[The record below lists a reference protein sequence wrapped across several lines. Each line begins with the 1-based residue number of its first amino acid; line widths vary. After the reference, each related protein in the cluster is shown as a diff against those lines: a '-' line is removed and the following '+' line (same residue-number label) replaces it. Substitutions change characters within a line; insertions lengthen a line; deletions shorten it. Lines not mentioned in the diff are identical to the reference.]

1 MKKRWLAGMM
11 AAAIALSM
19 TACGGGTAN
28 STAAAAADTTAAQ
41 TGAQA
46 AAADTEAQAS
56 DWAPATTVSIVVPAA
71 ILTFP
76 PVYSRSMPRR

>member
-1 MKKRWLAGMM
+1 MGHQKRRVKTMKKRWLAGMM

-56 DWAPATTVSIVVPAA
+56 DWAPYATQQRYVISAPIC
-71 ILTFP
+71 
-76 PVYSRSMPRR
+76 